1 MNHVGDLISGLE
13 DTVEELEQTFKENE
27 KFKRTHENK
36 IQHIWYRVKKKTTH
50 NYVRRRR
57 RIPGKIKNGRVY
69 RENVYSQST

>member
-36 IQHIWYRVKKKTTH
+36 IQHIWYRVKKKQPTIMC
-50 NYVRRRR
+50 VEEEEFQ
-57 RIPGKIKNGRVY
+57 GK
-69 RENVYSQST
+69 